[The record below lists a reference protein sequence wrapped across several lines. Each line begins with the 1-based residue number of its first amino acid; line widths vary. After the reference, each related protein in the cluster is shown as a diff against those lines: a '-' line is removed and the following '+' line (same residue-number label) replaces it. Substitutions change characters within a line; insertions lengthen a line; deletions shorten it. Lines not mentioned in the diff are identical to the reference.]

1 MSFICFSRLSHT
13 PLTLLVS
20 PDCVCKPQVFRHLYV
35 LAAQP
40 RCVEAVDV
48 DSHQLVYVP
57 LDITLDPVASAAI
70 YPHPKAGSDQADA
83 PMADAMAHPS
93 VTHLAGQRG
102 VLQVCVSM
110 CVVTGQVPSTS

>member
-1 MSFICFSRLSHT
+1 ML
-13 PLTLLVS
+13 
-20 PDCVCKPQVFRHLYV
+20 QAFRHLYV

-70 YPHPKAGSDQADA
+70 YPNPDPAAAKTGSDSADV
-83 PMADAMAHPS
+83 PMPDATVQQNP
-93 VTHLAGQRG
+93 AGRRG
-102 VLQVCVSM
+102 VLQV
-110 CVVTGQVPSTS
+110 